1 MYLDEVQRGGRRFRG
16 RFWGR
21 VYLDEG
27 SEGGKEV
34 QGEGEG
40 SVYLNQDSRS
50 LQELHLLQDLL
61 LEAVPGHRAL
71 YKQHEG
77 VSKPTHTQI

>member
-1 MYLDEVQRGGRRFRG
+1 MMEDLSGLRRG
-16 RFWGR
+16 
-21 VYLDEG
+21 LEG
-27 SEGGKEV
+27 CKGGEGGAGGGKEV

-77 VSKPTHTQI
+77 VSKPTHTQR